1 MIVFHAD
8 LDNTLIYSY
17 KRDIGREKVGV
28 EIYQNRVISYMTPES
43 HRRLKEISKN
53 VLLIPTT
60 TRTAEQ
66 YGRIDLGIETPL
78 YALVCNG
85 GVLLKNGCE
94 DADWYEESLRL
105 TADCRGELI
114 RAEKLLQQD
123 ADRSFEVRNVKELFV
138 FTKSDR
144 PDLTAGLLRAALDLS
159 LVDVF
164 QNGVKVYVLPKSLTK
179 GCAVRRM
186 QKRLVSE
193 AAEVKLRRGN
203 ERSEAG
209 AKLRRG
215 NERSAADAPFSEA
228 SGKKI
233 RISELSGS
241 PESGENNQDAGSPI
255 GEPFVIAAGDSEFD
269 VSMAGEAELFMAP
282 SALREQALREVGEGG
297 EADRS
302 RRSEYGSR
310 EADEAGEIRGAEKSG
325 KSCKFGQI
333 SEGGRAGRL
342 LFAEDSELFSDFVL
356 RNVQRIAAEKKG
368 VLALGGENV
377 QRR

>member
-1 MIVFHAD
+1 
-8 LDNTLIYSY
+8 
-17 KRDIGREKVGV
+17 
-28 EIYQNRVISYMTPES
+28 MTPES

-193 AAEVKLRRGN
+193 AAEV
-203 ERSEAG
+203 
-209 AKLRRG
+209 KLRRG

>member
-123 ADRSFEVRNVKELFV
+123 AHRSFEVRNIKELFV

-144 PDLTAGLLRAALDLS
+144 PELTAGLLRAALDLS
-159 LVDVF
+159 MVDVF

-179 GCAVRRM
+179 GRAVRRM
-186 QKRLVSE
+186 RKRLASE
-193 AAEVKLRRGN
+193 AAETELRRIN
-203 ERSEAG
+203 ERF
-209 AKLRRG
+209 
-215 NERSAADAPFSEA
+215 AAEDAPFSEA

-233 RISELSGS
+233 QINELSERPAHS
-241 PESGENNQDAGSPI
+241 EKNQNGGSPI

-269 VSMAGEAELFMAP
+269 VSMAGEADLFMAP
-282 SALREQALREVGEGG
+282 SALREQVFREVGET
-297 EADRS
+297 EETD
-302 RRSEYGSR
+302 
-310 EADEAGEIRGAEKSG
+310 
-325 KSCKFGQI
+325 
-333 SEGGRAGRL
+333 RL
-342 LFAEDSELFSDFVL
+342 LFAEESELFSDFVL
-356 RNVQRIAAEKKG
+356 RNVLQIAEEKKG
-368 VLALGGENV
+368 VLALGGDDV

>member
-17 KRDIGREKVGV
+17 KRDIGRKKVGV

-43 HRRLKEISKN
+43 HRHLKEISRN

-123 ADRSFEVRNVKELFV
+123 TNRSFEVRNIRELFV

-144 PDLTAGLLRAALDLS
+144 PELTAGLLRAQLDLS

-179 GCAVRRM
+179 GHAVRRM
-186 QKRLVSE
+186 RKRLLSE
-193 AAEVKLRRGN
+193 AAEAELWRVNAKT
-203 ERSEAG
+203 E
-209 AKLRRG
+209 AKLGRI
-215 NERSAADAPFSEA
+215 NEVSAADGASFSEA

-233 RISELSGS
+233 RISELSERPAHS
-241 PESGENNQDAGSPI
+241 EKNQNGGSPI

-269 VSMAGEAELFMAP
+269 MSMAGEAELFMAP
-282 SALREQALREVGEGG
+282 SALREQVF
-297 EADRS
+297 
-302 RRSEYGSR
+302 R
-310 EADEAGEIRGAEKSG
+310 EASEIE
-325 KSCKFGQI
+325 
-333 SEGGRAGRL
+333 ETDRL
-342 LFAEDSELFSDFVL
+342 LFAEESEKFSDFVL
-356 RNVQRIAAEKKG
+356 RNVLQIAEEKKG
-368 VLALGGENV
+368 VLALGGDDV

>member
-28 EIYQNRVISYMTPES
+28 EIYQSRVISYMTPES

-215 NERSAADAPFSEA
+215 NERSAEDAPFSEA

-310 EADEAGEIRGAEKSG
+310 
-325 KSCKFGQI
+325 
-333 SEGGRAGRL
+333 AGRL

>member
-53 VLLIPTT
+53 VLLVPTT

-123 ADRSFEVRNVKELFV
+123 AHRSFEVRNVKELFV

-144 PDLTAGLLRAALDLS
+144 PELTAGLLRAALDLS

-179 GCAVRRM
+179 GRAVRRM
-186 QKRLVSE
+186 RKRLASE
-193 AAEVKLRRGN
+193 AAE
-203 ERSEAG
+203 
-209 AKLRRG
+209 
-215 NERSAADAPFSEA
+215 DASFSDA

-233 RISELSGS
+233 QINELSERPAHGEKNQNGGS
-241 PESGENNQDAGSPI
+241 PT

-269 VSMAGEAELFMAP
+269 VSMAGEADLFMAP
-282 SALREQALREVGEGG
+282 SALREQVFREVGET
-297 EADRS
+297 EETD
-302 RRSEYGSR
+302 
-310 EADEAGEIRGAEKSG
+310 
-325 KSCKFGQI
+325 
-333 SEGGRAGRL
+333 RL
-342 LFAEDSELFSDFVL
+342 LFAEESELFSDFVL
-356 RNVQRIAAEKKG
+356 RNVLQIAEEKKG
-368 VLALGGENV
+368 VLALGGDDV